1 VTAPHQP
8 TYPSAGYPAAAPTPA
23 AAGGRPLTLTLAFWL
38 SVAVGLLG
46 IIGGIVDITGG
57 KSAINKALSKEGIDS
72 DLAQTVAGAALDS
85 AYHTLVTRA
94 VIAIVAGALVL
105 AFALAARNAATW
117 ARVTLTVFLAFGMC
131 AGSGLQ
137 MRDHDV
143 LPSISLL
150 AASLSPL
157 LSIVAIVL
165 LFLPSTNRYA
175 GRSKATL

>member
-8 TYPSAGYPAAAPTPA
+8 TYPSAGYPATAPNPPA
-23 AAGGRPLTLTLAFWL
+23 GDRPLTLTLAFWL
-38 SVAVGLLG
+38 SAVVGLLG
-46 IIGGIVDITGG
+46 IVGGIFDITGG
-57 KSAINKALSKEGIDS
+57 KAAINKALGKEGIDS
-72 DLAQTVAGAALDS
+72 DLARSVAGAALDS

-105 AFALAARNAATW
+105 AFALAARSGATW
-117 ARVTLTVFLAFGMC
+117 ARITLTVFLAFGIC

-137 MRDHDV
+137 LRDHDV

-157 LSIVAIVL
+157 LSLVAIVL
-165 LFLPSTNRYA
+165 LFLPATNRYA
-175 GRSKATL
+175 KRGKTATL

>member
-1 VTAPHQP
+1 MTAPHQP
-8 TYPSAGYPAAAPTPA
+8 TYPSAGYPATAPNPPA
-23 AAGGRPLTLTLAFWL
+23 ADRPLTLTLAFWL
-38 SVAVGLLG
+38 SAVVGLLG
-46 IIGGIVDITGG
+46 IIGGIVDIAGG

-72 DLAQTVAGAALDS
+72 DLARSVAGAALDS

-137 MRDHDV
+137 LRDHDV

-165 LFLPSTNRYA
+165 LFLPATNRYA
-175 GRSKATL
+175 GRGKAATL